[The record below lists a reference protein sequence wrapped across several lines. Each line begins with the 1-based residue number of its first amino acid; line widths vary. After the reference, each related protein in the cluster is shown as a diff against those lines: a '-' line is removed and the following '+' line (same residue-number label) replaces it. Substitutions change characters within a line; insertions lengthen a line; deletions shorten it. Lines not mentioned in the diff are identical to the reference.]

1 MYLAKNY
8 YLSQKLFQ
16 MFVSNLIPVEE
27 ILINAEIAE
36 TRFSCKLE
44 KCKGACCTLE
54 SQYGAPLL
62 AEEIDKIGE
71 ILLSTMD
78 YLPQEHKNVIE
89 EKGFYEVKHND
100 LFTRSLNNHACV
112 FVYYEKDI
120 AKCSI
125 EKAYL
130 DGKINFKKPISCH
143 LFPIRVSNFGG
154 DVLRMEHFN
163 QCSPALENGIQKD
176 IKLIDFCGESLE
188 RLYGEKWYLKLK
200 ETLGE

>member
-1 MYLAKNY
+1 MYLPKNY

-27 ILINAEIAE
+27 ILINSEIAD
-36 TRFSCKLE
+36 TRFSCELE

-71 ILLSTMD
+71 ILPSAMD
-78 YLPQEHKNVIE
+78 YLPEEHINVIE
-89 EKGFYEVKHND
+89 EKGFYEVKQND
-100 LFTRSLNNHACV
+100 LFTRSLNNRACV
-112 FVYYEKDI
+112 FVYYENDI

-130 DGKINFKKPISCH
+130 DGKTNFKKPISCH
-143 LFPIRVSNFGG
+143 LFPIRISKFGG
-154 DVLRMEHFN
+154 DVLRMEHFK
-163 QCSPALENGIQKD
+163 QCSPALENGIQKN

-188 RLYGEKWYLKLK
+188 RLYGKKWYLKLK
-200 ETLGE
+200 ETLGG